1 MSIPRYSCIASALT
15 TSPPSASA
23 NSTPRSVLPV
33 AVGPTTATGRTPGP
47 RSSLTRPPVSCG
59 TPAPGPP
66 SEQQLRTL
74 RHPHSLGLQ
83 RLAGHPHPVRR
94 ASNSS
99 ARSAILTRSPSS
111 VLRDTR
117 TRSAERAT
125 APHAP
130 PSSLTRPPA
139 SCGTP
144 APGPP
149 SEQQLRTL
157 RHPHSLGLQTATW

>member
-1 MSIPRYSCIASALT
+1 
-15 TSPPSASA
+15 
-23 NSTPRSVLPV
+23 
-33 AVGPTTATGRTPGP
+33 
-47 RSSLTRPPVSCG
+47 PPVSCG

-99 ARSAILTRSPSS
+99 ARSAILTHSASS

-157 RHPHSLGLQTATW
+157 RHPHSLGLQRLAGHPHPVGRASNSSARSAILTHSAS